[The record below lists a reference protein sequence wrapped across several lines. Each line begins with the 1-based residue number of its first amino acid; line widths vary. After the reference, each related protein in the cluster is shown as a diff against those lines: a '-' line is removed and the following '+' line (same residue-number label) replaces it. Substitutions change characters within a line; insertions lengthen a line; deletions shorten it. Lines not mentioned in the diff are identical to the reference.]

1 MAKIIDGK
9 LISQQIKDELKARVE
24 ELVKKGKSV
33 TLAVIMAGDNPA
45 SAIYVK
51 NKIATCEYL
60 GIKSLSY
67 HFGKNETEEQL
78 AKLIKTLNDADNID
92 GILVQLPLP
101 KHIDEARVL
110 SLIKPEKDVD
120 GFHSVNA
127 GNLFLGRPCVPAC
140 TPAGIIRLIK
150 STGISISGK
159 HAVVIGRSNIV
170 GKPVSILLQN
180 ENATV
185 TMCHSRTAN
194 LAEHTKNADILV
206 VAIGKDRFVNGS
218 MVKKGAV
225 VIDVGMN
232 RTDGK
237 LYGDVDFESCE
248 KVAGYITPVP
258 GGVGPM
264 TIVMLMENTVNA
276 AANKL
281 AMCD

>member
-9 LISQQIKDELKARVE
+9 LLSQQMKAQMKTRVE
-24 ELVKKGKSV
+24 ELAKRGKTV
-33 TLAVIMAGDNPA
+33 TLAVIMAGENPA

-51 NKIATCEYL
+51 NKIAVCAEL

-67 HFGKNETEEQL
+67 HFNAGDEESRVSS
-78 AKLIKTLNDADNID
+78 LIKTLNDDNNID

-101 KHIDEARVL
+101 PQMNETRVL

-140 TPAGIIRLIK
+140 TPAGIIKLIQ
-150 STGISISGK
+150 STGVSIAGK

-170 GKPVSILLQN
+170 GKPVAMLLLN

-185 TMCHSRTAN
+185 TICHSRTKD
-194 LAEHTKNADILV
+194 LSKHTKTADILV
-206 VAIGKDRFVNGS
+206 VAIGKDRFVSGS
-218 MVKKGAV
+218 MVKKGAI

-237 LYGDVDFESCE
+237 LYGDVDFGSCE
-248 KVAGYITPVP
+248 KAAGYITPVP

-264 TIVMLMENTVNA
+264 TITMLMDNVITA
-276 AANKL
+276 AEK
-281 AMCD
+281 

>member
-9 LISQQIKDELKARVE
+9 LLSAEIKQQLKVRVE
-24 ELVKKGKSV
+24 ELKSKGKTV
-33 TLAVIMAGDNPA
+33 TLAVVMAGENPA

-51 NKIATCEYL
+51 NKIAACNEL

-67 HFGKNETEEQL
+67 HLGADETEARISE
-78 AKLIKTLNDADNID
+78 LIQTLNEDKSVD

-101 KHIDEARVL
+101 DGINEQRVL
-110 SLIKPEKDVD
+110 TLIKPEKDVD

-127 GNLFLGRPCVPAC
+127 GNLFLGRECVPAC

-150 STGISISGK
+150 STGEKIAGK

-170 GKPVSILLQN
+170 GKPVSMLLLN

-185 TMCHSRTAN
+185 TICHSRTAD
-194 LAEHTKNADILV
+194 LSVYTKAADILV
-206 VAIGKDRFVNGS
+206 VAIGKDRFVNGG
-218 MVKKGAV
+218 MIKPGAI

-237 LYGDVDFESCE
+237 LYGDVDFPSCE
-248 KVAGYITPVP
+248 KTADYITPVP

-264 TIVMLMENTVNA
+264 TITMLMENTINA
-276 AANKL
+276 AARK
-281 AMCD
+281 

>member
-9 LISQQIKDELKARVE
+9 LLSQQMKAQMKIRVDG
-24 ELVKKGKSV
+24 LAKRGKTV
-33 TLAVIMAGDNPA
+33 TLAVIMAGENPA

-51 NKIATCEYL
+51 NKIAVCAEL
-60 GIKSLSY
+60 GIKSLSF
-67 HFGKNETEEQL
+67 HFNADETEARVAE
-78 AKLIKTLNDADNID
+78 LIKTLNGDDNVD

-101 KHIDEARVL
+101 PQMNEARIL

-140 TPAGIIRLIK
+140 TPAGIIKLIK
-150 STGISISGK
+150 STGVQISGK

-170 GKPVSILLQN
+170 GKPVSMLLLN

-185 TMCHSRTAN
+185 TMCHSRTKD
-194 LAEHTKNADILV
+194 LSKHTKTADILV
-206 VAIGKDRFVNGS
+206 VAIGKDRFVNGK
-218 MVKKGAV
+218 MLKKGAV

-264 TIVMLMENTVNA
+264 TITMLMENVINA
-276 AANKL
+276 AEK
-281 AMCD
+281 